1 MLLGSIFEL
10 LYLCLFQPHEGCVT
24 TSPLACEMET
34 GSGPLRN
41 AIGVSVGTI
50 AGKTLLPYL
59 GQLFRN

>member
-1 MLLGSIFEL
+1 M
-10 LYLCLFQPHEGCVT
+10 T